1 MNMGRRAGIYSA
13 LVIFILLATAGVSFA
28 QKGRSVVRRV
38 SFPRGRTTTILR
50 GAVKR
55 GLSHDYLLR
64 AQAGQTM
71 TVHLASESRAVTF
84 TIRTP
89 DGDYPADFAR
99 DWQGQLPVSGDY
111 RINVLPPTETEAPA
125 SYTLEVTI
133 R

>member
-1 MNMGRRAGIYSA
+1 MNKGLRAKIHSI
-13 LVIFILLATAGVSFA
+13 LLIFILLSTAGLASG
-28 QKGRSVVRRV
+28 QKGKSVVRRV
-38 SFPRGRTTTILR
+38 SFPRGRTTAVLR
-50 GAVKR
+50 GTVKR

-71 TVHLASESRAVTF
+71 TVHLASPSRAVSF

-89 DGDYPADFAR
+89 DGNYPADFAR
-99 DWQGQLPVSGDY
+99 DWSGELPVSGDY

>member
-1 MNMGRRAGIYSA
+1 MNRGRRAGIQSI
-13 LVIFILLATAGVSFA
+13 LLIFILLSTAGVVFA
-28 QKGRSVVRRV
+28 QKGKSVVRRV
-38 SFPRGRTTTILR
+38 TFPRGRTTAVLR
-50 GAVKR
+50 GTVKR

-64 AQAGQTM
+64 ARAGQSM
-71 TVHLASESRAVTF
+71 IVHLASASQAVSF

-99 DWQGQLPVSGDY
+99 DWSGELPVSGDY
-111 RINVLPPTETEAPA
+111 RINVLPPTETETPA